1 MTSAHPAPRR
11 LARGALAACVAASL
25 LVSTV
30 ACASRSSENGDV
42 LSQKVAE
49 EGRTQVSVLVKYA
62 FTVNGFEQAV
72 EEQFPDIDI
81 VQVGNYTREMGID
94 EYEARLEHGDLT
106 DIVMTWPYEVGEQYW
121 DDNLLDLSGMG
132 FSSRY
137 NISALNEIARDGK
150 LYYLPGPAQVR
161 GIVYNKTLF
170 AENGWEVPA
179 DFDGFVELCRTIED
193 SGMRSLQLG
202 LKNAEVL
209 DTAFTGFG
217 FASCYGKPQ
226 DERWLEAYDRNDGAS
241 FGDQFQPALDAFQT
255 LVDENILQAGDLDVD
270 YAQRETM
277 LFTRGC
283 AMVEDSVL
291 MARMGESQTG
301 TTDEFALM
309 PFFNPGDGGDW
320 ARLYPVCYI
329 GLGKQIAQ
337 AGNETVY
344 DAVMRIM
351 DYLSTPEGQ
360 EALMSDTG
368 AMYSNLTG
376 VGAPDVPEIDDM
388 RNALEHGRYGSFPTL
403 ANAQDALREGLAGM
417 VRGDTTSAQVIE
429 MVDAQNAAP
438 QSASNEEEVLGAAA
452 SDFTLAET
460 GGFVADALR
469 EASGADVA
477 LFLDNGKDG
486 RYNGKGISGRLYGGT
501 VTMTDVLRILPDL
514 KHGETGT
521 MWTVSMTG
529 ANLLRTL
536 EYALPVDNDQTGWF
550 YYASG
555 LTMTYDPQAEPGS
568 RIEAIARSDGSAIEP
583 DAVYTVAVMDETVP
597 DEYLLSCDRSN
608 RAVADIVAQAV
619 RDAKT
624 VAPAQDGRFIVGE
637 RAR

>member
-1 MTSAHPAPRR
+1 MSAHPAVRR

-30 ACASRSSENGDV
+30 ACASRSSEDGDV

-94 EYEARLEHGDLT
+94 EYEARLAHGDLT

-241 FGDQFQPALDAFQT
+241 FGDQFQPALDTFQT
-255 LVDENILQAGDLDVD
+255 LVDENILQA
-270 YAQRETM
+270 ATSTWT
-277 LFTRGC
+277 TR
-283 AMVEDSVL
+283 S
-291 MARMGESQTG
+291 ARPCCSRAGAPWWRIRCSWR
-301 TTDEFALM
+301 A
-309 PFFNPGDGGDW
+309 W
-320 ARLYPVCYI
+320 ARARRAPPTSSRSC
-329 GLGKQIAQ
+329 
-337 AGNETVY
+337 
-344 DAVMRIM
+344 RS
-351 DYLSTPEGQ
+351 STP
-360 EALMSDTG
+360 ATAATG
-368 AMYSNLTG
+368 
-376 VGAPDVPEIDDM
+376 
-388 RNALEHGRYGSFPTL
+388 HGSTPSATSGWASRSRRRATKPSTTPPC
-403 ANAQDALREGLAGM
+403 ASW
-417 VRGDTTSAQVIE
+417 TTSARPK
-429 MVDAQNAAP
+429 ARRRSCPTRAPCTRTSPASARPTCPRSTTCATRWSTAATGP
-438 QSASNEEEVLGAAA
+438 SPPWPTPRTRCARGWPAWCAA
-452 SDFTLAET
+452 T
-460 GGFVADALR
+460 R
-469 EASGADVA
+469 
-477 LFLDNGKDG
+477 
-486 RYNGKGISGRLYGGT
+486 
-501 VTMTDVLRILPDL
+501 
-514 KHGETGT
+514 
-521 MWTVSMTG
+521 
-529 ANLLRTL
+529 
-536 EYALPVDNDQTGWF
+536 
-550 YYASG
+550 
-555 LTMTYDPQAEPGS
+555 
-568 RIEAIARSDGSAIEP
+568 
-583 DAVYTVAVMDETVP
+583 
-597 DEYLLSCDRSN
+597 
-608 RAVADIVAQAV
+608 RAP
-619 RDAKT
+619 R
-624 VAPAQDGRFIVGE
+624 
-637 RAR
+637 